1 MKIFNRSKTQELT
14 DCDPAKG
21 RLVNDTLVLVHHDAT
36 PAVPAKTARE
46 VAMELQA
53 QGHTVFPPVTEEEE
67 AFLRE
72 KEALLAAAGE
82 ETGIVAHVEQK
93 YYLVLAEY
101 PNGGRDV
108 QEIKPTEAVPAKEA
122 WDETEDIQVY
132 IPYTEE
138 ELAAIEAR
146 KAIAEAKA
154 FLEKTD
160 YIVLKIAEAQAEGD
174 AAGVAALQAEYAEQL
189 AARKQAR
196 VTVNENQL
204 QFDKTGTVL

>member
-14 DCDPAKG
+14 DYDPAKG
-21 RLVNDTLVLVHHDAT
+21 RLVADKIVIKQHAAT

-53 QGHTVFPPVTEEEE
+53 QGHTVFPPVTEQEASLREE
-67 AFLRE
+67 A
-72 KEALLAAAGE
+72 ALLAAAGE
-82 ETGIVAHVEQK
+82 ETEIVGHVERK

-122 WDETEDIQVY
+122 WDETEAIQVY

-154 FLEKTD
+154 YLEKTD
-160 YIVLKIAEAQAEGD
+160 YIVLKIAEATAEGD
-174 AAGVAALQAEYAEQL
+174 AAGVAALQEEYAVQL